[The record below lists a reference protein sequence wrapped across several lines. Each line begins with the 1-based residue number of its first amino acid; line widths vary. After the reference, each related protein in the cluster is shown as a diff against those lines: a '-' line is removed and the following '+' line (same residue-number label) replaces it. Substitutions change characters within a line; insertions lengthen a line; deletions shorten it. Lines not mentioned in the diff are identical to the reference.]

1 MAYETIIL
9 EQYETVLL
17 IRLNRPDALNAI
29 NGKMLT
35 ELCTVLDKSSYD
47 ANVRVV
53 IITGSE

>member
-17 IRLNRPDALNAI
+17 IRLNRPEALNAI

-35 ELCTVLDKSSYD
+35 EHCTVLEKSSHD
-47 ANVRVV
+47 ANARVV
-53 IITGSE
+53 IIT